1 MIKVH
6 SNQNSTLTENIH
18 TTEEDWWMIFDPD
31 SKKVIVKPQQCSG
44 YTSSPLA
51 MVIAETK
58 DELNQYIIDNGLI
71 IAKDF
76 RTLV

>member
-44 YTSSPLA
+44 YTSSPLT
-51 MVIAETK
+51 MVITETK
-58 DELNQYIIDNGLI
+58 EELNQYIIDNDLI